1 MFLLTLL
8 RNALFFLLIP
18 LSLIST
24 TYLYLYPLFHLCAF
38 PTPTPESSTP
48 TNAYLTTLLS
58 HFPLASYISASASAS
73 TLPPFRLLAIGDPQ
87 LEGSSSLDPAGA
99 SFPHY
104 RSLLETL
111 KSDKPLLPRTRGV
124 LHDAIDVCLDDLP
137 RFLRNCRKQLDL
149 WGNDYYLAHAYRTM
163 RWWTSP
169 THVTVL
175 GDLLGSQWID
185 DDEFDRRTWRFWNR
199 VFPEHQKIEDDVS
212 KHWPQTSLGQGQAPV
227 GEPALNVHEIGQDDE
242 VWSKRLINVAGNHDI
257 GYAGD
262 LTPERIARF
271 ERAFGRV
278 NYEMEFFLP
287 LNRTADAEDDEQ
299 QPHLRI
305 VVLNNMNLD
314 TPAYSPDLQSETYDF
329 INAVISSSRPVES
342 KGIFTLLLT
351 HIPLHK
357 ERGCVDST
365 FFAFHENDN
374 PDDFP
379 YGVKEQ
385 NHLSDAASKGLLEGI
400 FGKSA
405 NRDAAGQG
413 QGRNGIILTGHD
425 HEGCDVWHYIN
436 QSSSDAEAAWEAA
449 PWSSAQSSGL
459 PSAADTP
466 GVREAT
472 VRSMMGDFSGNVG
485 MLSLSFDEASWEW
498 KAEFANCRLGH
509 PWVWW
514 ATHVVDLI
522 TVAVGFVWYLM
533 TFYAH
538 LNPSVAAP
546 PRDRARERREWVEG
560 KGHARAEKAGHSDVG
575 SGSGSDTSSLSS
587 SQRRSL
593 RKKRSPQSMRD
604 GRRQLSSVFEVPE

>member
-1 MFLLTLL
+1 MFLLALL
-8 RNALFFLLIP
+8 RNVLFFLLIP

-24 TYLYLYPLFHLCAF
+24 AYLYLYPLFYLCAF
-38 PTPTPESSTP
+38 PTPTPESSAP

-58 HFPLASYISASASAS
+58 HSPFASYIPASVSAS

-87 LEGSSSLDPAGA
+87 LEGSSSLDPAAA

-104 RSLLETL
+104 LSLLATL
-111 KSDKPLLPRTRGV
+111 KSDEPLLPRTRGV
-124 LHDAIDVCLDDLP
+124 LHDAIDICLDDLP

-163 RWWTSP
+163 RWWTRP

-185 DDEFDRRTWRFWNR
+185 DDEFDRRAWRFWNR
-199 VFPEHQKIEDDVS
+199 VFPEHQKIEDDV
-212 KHWPQTSLGQGQAPV
+212 KQHWPSSPGQ
-227 GEPALNVHEIGQDDE
+227 EPALRVHEIGQDAE
-242 VWSKRLINVAGNHDI
+242 IWSKRLINVAGNHDV

-262 LTPERIARF
+262 LTSERIARF

-278 NYEMEFFLP
+278 NYEMEFSLP
-287 LNRTADAEDDEQ
+287 LNRSADDEDHEQ

-314 TPAYSPDLQSETYDF
+314 TPAYSPAIQTETYDF
-329 INAVISSSRPVES
+329 INAVISTSRPVES

-357 ERGCVDST
+357 ERGCVDSP
-365 FFAFHENDN
+365 FFAFHSNDN

-405 NRDAAGQG
+405 NRDAEGHG
-413 QGRNGIILTGHD
+413 RGRNGIILTGHD

-436 QSSSDAEAAWEAA
+436 QTSADAEAAWQAA

-459 PSAADTP
+459 PEDADAP
-466 GVREAT
+466 GVREVT
-472 VRSMMGDFSGNVG
+472 VRSMMGDFGGNVG
-485 MLSLSFDEASWEW
+485 MLSLTFDEASWEW

-509 PWVWW
+509 PWIWW

-522 TVAVGFVWYLM
+522 TVAVGCVCYVL

-538 LNPSVAAP
+538 VNPSVAAP
-546 PRDRARERREWVEG
+546 PRDRARERREWVQG
-560 KGHARAEKAGHSDVG
+560 KGRAGAGKAGRGDGG
-575 SGSGSDTSSLSS
+575 SGSGSDTGSLSS
-587 SQRRSL
+587 SQRRGL
-593 RKKRSPQSMRD
+593 RKSQLAMRD
-604 GRRQLSSVFEVPE
+604 GGRRQLSAVFEVPE